1 MEERMLALA
10 RAGMACS
17 QIMMQMA
24 LDTQGMENA
33 DLIRAMSGLT
43 RGMGRTGHACGA
55 LTAGCAI
62 IGLFTGQGD
71 MEEPPHPDAERL
83 LAAYV
88 DWFMQNVAQKHG
100 GCDCQSIVGGD
111 FSKSIP
117 VCLPIVQDAFEFI
130 MNMLTE
136 EGVLT

>member
-1 MEERMLALA
+1 MEERMLELA

-17 QIMMQMA
+17 QIMMQLA

-33 DLIRAMSGLT
+33 DLVRAMSGLT
-43 RGMGRTGHACGA
+43 RGMGRTGHTCGV

-71 MEEPPHPDAERL
+71 MEEPAHPDVERMI
-83 LAAYV
+83 ADYV
-88 DWFMQNVAQKHG
+88 EWFMQNVAQKHG
-100 GCDCQSIVGGD
+100 GCDCRNIVNGD
-111 FSKSIP
+111 FSKSIS

-130 MNMLTE
+130 MNMLME
-136 EGVLT
+136 KGVFA

>member
-1 MEERMLALA
+1 MEDRILELA
-10 RAGMACS
+10 RSGMACS
-17 QIMMQMA
+17 QIMMQLA
-24 LDTQGMENA
+24 LDAQGIDNA
-33 DLIRAMSGLT
+33 ELVRAMSGLT

-71 MEEPPHPDAERL
+71 MDEPPHPDADAMLKE
-83 LAAYV
+83 YV
-88 DWFMQNVAQKHG
+88 DWFMQNVAGAHG
-100 GCDCQSIVGGD
+100 GCDCNDIISGD
-111 FSKSIP
+111 YTKTIA

-136 EGVLT
+136 KGVI